1 MHQTHP
7 LTFILCLN
15 NSLLLPFIFAKNNSA
30 FGFTLPPLQLSIS
43 RFQLFLAF
51 RFEMDHPIE
60 LSSDSDSGIEL
71 HPSPVA
77 RRLRVFRRQA
87 SPSSRP
93 VPGPVPQH
101 PPSRIPRPANSLL
114 GPNRGRPIQ
123 LLRRPAPAPLPRRL
137 PAPAAASA
145 SSSRRP
151 CNRPPTP
158 AAAAGRP
165 QPRLTP
171 AARRQLLEANQAQ
184 TASRHAV
191 VPAAIRVPTRPRLI
205 TSRRE
210 PTPPP
215 PPSQAS
221 QSWFVSLSEE
231 ERLLSPSPSEASTIE
246 ARPSRDA
253 STQTSPPRSSHAS
266 TQTSS
271 RQSASIG
278 IQAEIIVPA
287 PPTPAPP
294 PLAVPQPWPS
304 ASNWMQRNL
313 AHQVLRSQRRAQQHR
328 EATQRRLQFFRRSPP
343 PLPRRRPHH
352 RAPGA

>member
-1 MHQTHP
+1 
-7 LTFILCLN
+7 
-15 NSLLLPFIFAKNNSA
+15 
-30 FGFTLPPLQLSIS
+30 
-43 RFQLFLAF
+43 
-51 RFEMDHPIE
+51 MDHAIE

-93 VPGPVPQH
+93 IPEPVQQQA
-101 PPSRIPRPANSLL
+101 PSRIPRPANSLL

-123 LLRRPAPAPLPRRL
+123 LLRRQAPAPLPRRR

-145 SSSRRP
+145 SSSHRP
-151 CNRPPTP
+151 CNHPPTP

-171 AARRQLLEANQAQ
+171 AARRLLLDAYQAR

-191 VPAAIRVPTRPRLI
+191 VPAAVRIPTRPRLI

-215 PPSQAS
+215 PPAQAPC

-266 TQTSS
+266 TQTSP

-278 IQAEIIVPA
+278 IQAEVIGPASPAPA
-287 PPTPAPP
+287 PP
-294 PLAVPQPWPS
+294 LHAVPQPWPT
-304 ASNWMQRNL
+304 ASNWVQRNL
-313 AHQVLRSQRRAQQHR
+313 AHQVQRSRRRAQQHR
-328 EATQRRLQFFRRSPP
+328 EAAQRRLQFRRGPPP
-343 PLPRRRPHH
+343 PLPRRRPHP